1 MQLSAIP
8 GATSSELQ
16 LPVTSEQ
23 QLPTNSEQQL
33 LLPGSAATSLPLVDN
48 QSAINITSS
57 PKNSTPSLREFL
69 IYPATNSS
77 TSTTP
82 AAPKRSVPKARLLTS
97 DENLAMLEEKEKA
110 KKDALIEKEKKR
122 LNGLQRNSNEKKKL
136 REKEKRKLEKQ
147 RRKLEKR
154 LCSNKKRLTCH
165 QQEGALRESL
175 RIRYVP
181 KIYLLLQ
188 LLALLLEQPHLEPGI
203 VM

>member
-1 MQLSAIP
+1 MLFKRRYEEGYDSYIDANYIRWMRLHHPEVNISIPTEQDSGSLLDPFLGITPISPIPIEYPEDEVTDEPISTDMQLSAIP

-57 PKNSTPSLREFL
+57 PKNSTPPLREFL

-110 KKDALIEKEKKR
+110 KKDALIEKKK
-122 LNGLQRNSNEKKKL
+122 G
-136 REKEKRKLEKQ
+136 
-147 RRKLEKR
+147 
-154 LCSNKKRLTCH
+154 
-165 QQEGALRESL
+165 
-175 RIRYVP
+175 
-181 KIYLLLQ
+181 
-188 LLALLLEQPHLEPGI
+188 
-203 VM
+203 